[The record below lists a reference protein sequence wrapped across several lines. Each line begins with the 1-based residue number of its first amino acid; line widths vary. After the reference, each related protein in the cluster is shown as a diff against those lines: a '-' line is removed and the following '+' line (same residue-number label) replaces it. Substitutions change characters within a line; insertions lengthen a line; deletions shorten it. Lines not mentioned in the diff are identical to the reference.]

1 MTGIVLCG
9 SWRVTVTR
17 KDSDWAQR
25 VVVTGGV
32 DAVIPGVVGAAATIS
47 GDRWDLTVEH
57 DPGCGWRPSAYVAA
71 DPVREHAGHATRTV
85 MSKDHYWRGDSD
97 PNDLVLRLEHAGAHL
112 AVACAPQV
120 VGRFLAVTVRNT
132 GFRTFGYDSVL
143 DVTDAGRSV
152 LARWGVVLAEHWEPS
167 ALRETGQEAYGR
179 AVLLRPLEVGD
190 EGHGAFPAAVRRAAG
205 PYESAEVEFALTVT
219 AGSPAYATSRAP
231 WTSGAPPYRCSPA
244 ASRGRVRRL
253 PRAGRPDP
261 RRPARQLT
269 DPRRAGS

>member
-190 EGHGAFPAAVRRAAG
+190 EATVRFPLLSVSAG
-205 PYESAEVEFALTVT
+205 PYESAEVEFALT
-219 AGSPAYATSRAP
+219 
-231 WTSGAPPYRCSPA
+231 CD
-244 ASRGRVRRL
+244 GRVSRVRHL
-253 PRAGRPDP
+253 TRAVD
-261 RRPARQLT
+261 L
-269 DPRRAGS
+269 RRAAVPLLPSGLARPRTVPPACGPTRSEASGQATHGPSASGS